1 MPGRV
6 TAAEIQAILGHIDD
20 VLLVDIIRTG
30 ATAAEVLE
38 AFTRLEGDEAL
49 GKTVRHGASDTVRA
63 VMTLLLAAELPGRE
77 GE

>member
-1 MPGRV
+1 
-6 TAAEIQAILGHIDD
+6 
-20 VLLVDIIRTG
+20 
-30 ATAAEVLE
+30 
-38 AFTRLEGDEAL
+38 L